1 MGEEKIS
8 LMCHPEILAVIYSTR
23 SMFLAQIKN
32 TAGTINGEDTLD
44 INIGVTYNSTS
55 SEMWTIWNA
64 HTALVMT

>member
-1 MGEEKIS
+1 
-8 LMCHPEILAVIYSTR
+8 
-23 SMFLAQIKN
+23 MFLAQIKN
-32 TAGTINGEDTLD
+32 TADTINGEDTLD